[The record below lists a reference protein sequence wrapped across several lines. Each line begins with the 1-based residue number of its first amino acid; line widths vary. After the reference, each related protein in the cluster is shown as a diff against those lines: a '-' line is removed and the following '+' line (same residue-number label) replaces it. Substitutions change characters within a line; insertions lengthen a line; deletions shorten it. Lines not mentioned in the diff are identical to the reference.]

1 MAYEDTTFRRQSDDG
16 ENPVAFRPSNVS
28 AADYRGRRRD
38 LDPEGAGTAAGET
51 SAEPLRRL
59 PTADDD
65 SGRDRLGIHLGW
77 EIVLLLAVAAIGYL
91 LYRLDPA
98 SLRRPALDTLL
109 ITGTAIGLLT
119 LGAGL
124 TLRAGVPNLA
134 LGPIALAGAL
144 HYAEQG
150 DRGLLDAA
158 LPALGIAAAGGLVIA
173 LLVFGLQVPGWAA
186 TLGAG
191 MGVVVYD
198 QFRTAPV
205 EVQGTYDPS
214 DQAFFLFGGFALL
227 AVIGGALGSAAPVR
241 RIIGRMRPV
250 GDPAARRG
258 AAAALPV
265 IGTLVVSS
273 VFAAVAGILMAAQ
286 ATEPIVPGTGL
297 EWTGVAIGAALFA
310 GTSAFGRRGG
320 IFGTLLTVAG
330 LTLFLDYSD
339 RRNFDIAL
347 FAIAAALIGAGLVV
361 TRLVETYGRPLEV
374 GVAEEEWTGSASAGT
389 TWTPDLPETWTPA
402 VPAQNRSDRWDDG
415 PWGTSR

>member
-1 MAYEDTTFRRQSDDG
+1 MAYEDTAYRRQSDD
-16 ENPVAFRPSNVS
+16 NDDSVAYRTAGGP
-28 AADYRGRRRD
+28 ADYRNRR
-38 LDPEGAGTAAGET
+38 LDPDGE
-51 SAEPLRRL
+51 SPAEPQRRSG
-59 PTADDD
+59 DD
-65 SGRDRLGIHLGW
+65 GPRDRLGIHLGW

-109 ITGTAIGLLT
+109 ITGTSIGLLA

-124 TLRAGVPNLA
+124 TMRAGVPNLA

-158 LPALGIAAAGGLVIA
+158 LPALGIAAVGGLLVG
-173 LLVFGLQVPGWAA
+173 LLIFGLHVPAWAA

-198 QFRTAPV
+198 QLRTAPV
-205 EVQGTYDPS
+205 VVQGDYDPS
-214 DQAFFLFGGFALL
+214 DQAFFLFGGFALV
-227 AVIGGALGSAAPVR
+227 AVVGAALGSAAPVR
-241 RIIGRMRPV
+241 RVIGQMRPV

-265 IGTLVVSS
+265 IATMVISS
-273 VFAAVAGILMAAQ
+273 VFAAAAGILMAAQ
-286 ATEPIVPGTGL
+286 SAQPIRPGTGL
-297 EWTGVAIGAALFA
+297 EWTGIAIGTALFA

-320 IFGTLLTVAG
+320 IFGTLLAVAG
-330 LTLFLDYSD
+330 VTLFLDYTA
-339 RRNFDIAL
+339 RRDLDISL

-361 TRLVETYGRPLEV
+361 TRLVETYGRPMPV
-374 GVAEEEWTGSASAGT
+374 GVAEEEWTGSGAAGT
-389 TWTPDLPETWTPA
+389 TWKPDLPESWSTS
-402 VPAQNRSDRWDDG
+402 VPTQNRSDRWDDG